1 MNKTISILIYAVM
14 LLCSVSLNAQQ
25 ICSVQGVVNS
35 QDGVVLQYADV
46 FLMHPQKDS
55 IITYTQS
62 SETGKFVMNIPA
74 GTFRLGV
81 NYIGYKTYYT
91 NIDSKGKDIDLGI
104 ITLNSD
110 TYQLQTVVVKGEAMN
125 IKNTTDGFIVNVENL
140 RKTSNNSLDLL
151 KRLPMVSVKNDE
163 LKIIGKESVVV
174 KICLCRSHLLQ
185 TLTQADQ
192 KSIPPMNMNIAA

>member
-1 MNKTISILIYAVM
+1 M

-151 KRLPMVSVKNDE
+151 KGFQWSL
-163 LKIIGKESVVV
+163 
-174 KICLCRSHLLQ
+174 
-185 TLTQADQ
+185 
-192 KSIPPMNMNIAA
+192 